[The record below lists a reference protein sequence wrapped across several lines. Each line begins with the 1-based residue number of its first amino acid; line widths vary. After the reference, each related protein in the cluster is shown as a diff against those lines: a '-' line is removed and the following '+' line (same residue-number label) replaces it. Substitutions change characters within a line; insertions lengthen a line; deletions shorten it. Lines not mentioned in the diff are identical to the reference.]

1 VEAVAAQMKKSR
13 AIVTADQ
20 VAERATRLVAGAT
33 RLSKPAR
40 VERARHDF
48 EFFCRYYLA
57 DYFSAEPAE
66 FHRELVTMVQTH
78 DRGVAAAPREHAKST
93 HVSFA
98 FPLHQIC
105 FRLRHFIVIVREADQ
120 VAAQNVD
127 DIRQELEENELIRED
142 FGDLVGNRKW
152 AESEFVTSTGVKVVG
167 RGRGQSMR
175 GMRYKQYRPD
185 LVIADDIEDDEL
197 VESRDR
203 RDKLER
209 WLKRVVLNILGPD
222 GKFFMIGTILH
233 HDSVLVR
240 MLAQS
245 DVYFT
250 HVWKALTDDGKPLW
264 PARWP
269 LSRLLAKHKE
279 IGTRNFE
286 TEFMNNPANEEDQI
300 FSPNNWKYFTDADVE
315 GDLDEV
321 AAIDPAIGLKAKND
335 DTAVAVV
342 GERGGNYYIL
352 RMTMRKLKIQQQ
364 IQLVISTCR
373 EFPRIRKF
381 AFETIAYQ
389 TALKQLVDEESAKN
403 NLQIPAVA
411 AEDLSSDKIK
421 RISTLAPMA
430 EQGRIYFPSASSSY
444 WTADAQKCMDQFE
457 ALGCSGDS
465 HDDGPDAVERAI
477 RLLRGKKGRKG
488 KVLIL

>member
-1 VEAVAAQMKKSR
+1 MKKR
-13 AIVTADQ
+13 APVRGITSEEVGQ
-20 VAERATRLVAGAT
+20 RAARLVGGAGAT
-33 RLSKPAR
+33 KLSKA
-40 VERARHDF
+40 ERIDRGRHDF
-48 EFFCRYYLA
+48 GFFCRYYLA
-57 DYFSAEPAE
+57 PYFSSQGAE
-66 FHRELVTMVQTH
+66 FHEELIEMVQTH

-93 HVSFA
+93 HVGFA

-105 FRLRHFIVIVREADQ
+105 YGLRHFVVIIREADQ

-152 AESEFVTSTGVKVVG
+152 AESEFVTSNGVKVVG

-175 GMRYKQYRPD
+175 GMRFKQFRPD

-209 WLKRVVLNILGPD
+209 WLKRVVLNIVGPD

-240 MLAQS
+240 LLAQS
-245 DVYFT
+245 DVFFT
-250 HVWKALTDDGKPLW
+250 RVWKAIQDNGKPLW

-269 LSRLLAKHKE
+269 LARLEAKKKE
-279 IGTRNFE
+279 IGARNFE
-286 TEFMNNPANEEDQI
+286 TEFQNNPANEEDQI
-300 FSPNNWKYFTDADVE
+300 FSNTNWKYFRDEDVE
-315 GDLDEV
+315 GELDEV

-352 RMTMRKLKIQQQ
+352 RMVLAKLKIQQQ
-364 IQLVISTCR
+364 VQLVIATCR
-373 EFPRIRKF
+373 EFPHIRKF
-381 AFETIAYQ
+381 GIETIAYQ
-389 TALKQLVDEESAKN
+389 TALKQLVDEESAKS

-411 AEDLSSDKIK
+411 AEDLSSDKLK

-444 WTADAQKCMDQFE
+444 WTPAVQKCMDEFE

-477 RLLRGKKGRKG
+477 RLLRGKKGKKG
-488 KVLIL
+488 RVRIL